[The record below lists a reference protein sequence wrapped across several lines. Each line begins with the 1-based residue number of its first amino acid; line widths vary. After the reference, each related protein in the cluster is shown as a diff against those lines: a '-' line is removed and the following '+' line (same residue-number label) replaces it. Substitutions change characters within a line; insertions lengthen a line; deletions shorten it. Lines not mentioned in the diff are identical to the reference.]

1 MAKKKTSAGPPSAEA
16 QEHALATLRQAD
28 EPLDAK
34 ALAKLLQEPHH
45 ISAAD
50 LAPVLEAFV
59 ASGRLIQ
66 YPGKTA
72 KGQPRY
78 WDRDAGAIARQ
89 AALSLLRTAD
99 EPLTAKEIAGT
110 LTTPMKF
117 PEKDLDPILKECTAA
132 GLIHSIPPKTA
143 KSKERFWGQ
152 DFLEYG
158 RRRVLET
165 LKLKGPLATAKLQ
178 TTLKDLDKGQFDRVL
193 SSLEERGAVFRHPPR
208 KSGPELLGSRPP
220 APEDYL
226 KEVQT
231 LLTKVVTTLR
241 SANVPLDALRRA
253 IVQLAE
259 GAGIP
264 FGAGMSTPPAPAKP
278 ITVDLIAL
286 MQRLEPGVERGAL
299 VGIRDLRQAAG
310 MPKAQFDELMLHLA
324 RDGRLSLHRHDYPA
338 SLSAAER
345 DDLVTDAHGQFYVGV
360 ALRQSPGQ
368 V

>member
-1 MAKKKTSAGPPSAEA
+1 MAKKKTSAGPPSVEA

-45 ISAAD
+45 ISAAE
-50 LAPVLEAFV
+50 LTPVLKAFV

-89 AALSLLRTAD
+89 SALILLQNAD
-99 EPLTAKEIAGT
+99 EPLTAKDVAGK
-110 LTTPMKF
+110 LATPLKF
-117 PEKDLDPILKECTAA
+117 SEKELVPILEEYVTA
-132 GLIHSIPPKTA
+132 GLIHAIPRKTA
-143 KSKERFWGQ
+143 KGQPRFWGQ
-152 DFLEYG
+152 DLLEYG
-158 RRRVLET
+158 RWRVLET
-165 LKLKGPLATAKLQ
+165 LKLKGPLAPAKLQ

-226 KEVQT
+226 KDVQT
-231 LLTKVVTTLR
+231 LLTKVVKTLR
-241 SANVPLDALRRA
+241 GANVPLDALRRA
-253 IVQLAE
+253 VVHLIE

-264 FGAGMSTPPAPAKP
+264 FGAGVSTPSVPTKPAA
-278 ITVDLIAL
+278 VDLIAL
-286 MQRLEPGVERGAL
+286 MQRLEPGAERGAL
-299 VGIRDLRQAAG
+299 VGVRDLRRAAG

-368 V
+368 I

>member
-1 MAKKKTSAGPPSAEA
+1 MAKKKTSAGPPSVDA

-45 ISAAD
+45 ISAVD

-59 ASGRLIQ
+59 VSGRLIS
-66 YPGKTA
+66 YPRKTA

-99 EPLTAKEIAGT
+99 EPLTAKEIAGK

-117 PEKDLDPILKECTAA
+117 SEKDLAPILEECTAA

-143 KSKERFWGQ
+143 KSKARFWGQ
-152 DFLEYG
+152 DLLEYG

-165 LKLKGPLATAKLQ
+165 LKLKGPLAPAKLQ
-178 TTLKDLDKGQFDRVL
+178 TSLKDLDKGQLDRVL
-193 SSLEERGAVFRHPPR
+193 RSLEEGGAVFRHPPR
-208 KSGPELLGSRPP
+208 KTGPDLIGNRPP

-226 KEVQT
+226 KDVRTQ
-231 LLTKVVTTLR
+231 LTKVVKTLR
-241 SANVPLDALRRA
+241 GANVPFDALRRA
-253 IVQLAE
+253 VVQLAE
-259 GAGIP
+259 AAGIP
-264 FGAGMSTPPAPAKP
+264 FGGAPTSPAPAKP
-278 ITVDLIAL
+278 ANVDLVAL
-286 MQRLEPGVERGAL
+286 MLRLEPGAGRGAL
-299 VGIRDLRQAAG
+299 VGARDLRRAAE
-310 MPKAQFDELMLHLA
+310 MPKTQFDELVLQLA

-345 DDLVTDAHGQFYVGV
+345 DELVADAHGQFYVGI